1 MTLKM
6 LLICLPLAAGLGC
19 GDNNGAAG
27 KDAGTHVDS
36 SVPTDGSGSGSGS
49 NIIPPDASC
58 FDLSTITAPTNNQII
73 NACTDSDKI
82 FKDSHPPLQGSDGS
96 LPPLP

>member
-19 GDNNGAAG
+19 GDNLNGVG

-36 SVPTDGSGSGSGS
+36 SVPKDGSGSGS

-58 FDLSTITAPTNNQII
+58 FDLSTITSPTNNQII

-82 FKDSHPPLQGSDGS
+82 FKDSHPPLLGSDGS